1 MEEKKIKLS
10 KILMQNATSLDVLVE
25 LIVKDD
31 NTFYVNVRNPQ
42 RQVIKSLTSLSDLN
56 SYFQD
61 LLDSVHESMAQNP
74 SFSH

>member
-56 SYFQD
+56 AYFQD
-61 LLDSVHESMAQNP
+61 LLDSVHESMGQNP